1 MKTGKT
7 SQSTERKERE
17 DRNVDTNNNNTSP
30 LLRTGALYLGQKY
43 IPSVSLIMLIV
54 KMS

>member
-17 DRNVDTNNNNTSP
+17 DRNVDTNNNTSP

>member
-30 LLRTGALYLGQKY
+30 LLPTGALYLGQKY